1 MGSYGP
7 PPGPP
12 GPPGWGPP
20 LPGGPRKPNNGGVV
34 VILVLAAFVL
44 LAGGGPA
51 CGSGTPMA
59 GLPQPGNCVRNTG
72 GYTHPRLYVSGCA
85 PGHYRI
91 LGRIDGTTDTKRC
104 ASTGYTYAVWCDSP
118 SYVLCMRRL

>member
-1 MGSYGP
+1 
-7 PPGPP
+7 
-12 GPPGWGPP
+12 
-20 LPGGPRKPNNGGVV
+20 
-34 VILVLAAFVL
+34 
-44 LAGGGPA
+44 
-51 CGSGTPMA
+51 MA

-118 SYVLCMRRL
+118 RVRAVHAKALRPSQVCAGTSSARWSGTKR